1 MRRRIFISFIAL
13 IVIFAAL
20 SAGLMSAIMATVIP
34 QQVINRLQSEIDLLI
49 PRMKQLGDENVM
61 RELLSLSRVTHI
73 APDGTVLFD
82 NNVDADPLENH
93 RDRDEVKQALSQG
106 TGSAVRYSDTLDANM
121 IYVASRLE
129 DGSVLRLAAFERASM
144 EMMHSML
151 PWQIFGV
158 IGLIILCLPL
168 AAWLTD
174 LLIKPIVQ
182 INLDKPEENDIY
194 DEVMPL
200 VSRIDEQVRVTR
212 KQMQALENRRQE
224 LNVLLDGMH
233 EGFIALD
240 RRQRVMLINPSASD
254 MLGIDRNWAIGK
266 TMPELNRRQE
276 MLNLLNELEQNG
288 SAQAMM
294 VRGGRSY
301 VMSASRVESH
311 QGAVL
316 LISDQTEK
324 LEGDALRKRF
334 TANVSHE
341 LRTPLT
347 TICGYAEMFEK
358 SMVKPEDIPGFSRV
372 ILRESKRMLTLV
384 EDILRLSK
392 LDEGFPRG
400 NREKVG
406 LHEVA
411 KAACESLEP
420 MAGEKEI
427 DLSFEGEEAF
437 IQGDRTLLGELCMNL
452 IDNAIKYNYP
462 KGTVQVSVTSRDNQA
477 IFRVADT
484 GIGIEPEHHSR
495 IFERFYRTDKSR
507 SKATGGTGLGLSIVK
522 HAAEYHC
529 GKISLDSAPGKGTT
543 ISVAFPLFKAKDA
556 PIV

>member
-1 MRRRIFISFIAL
+1 LRRRIFISFIAL

-182 INLDKPEENDIY
+182 INLDKPDENDIY

>member
-254 MLGIDRNWAIGK
+254 MLGIDRSWAIGK

-276 MLNLLNELEQNG
+276 MLALLDELEQNG

-462 KGTVQVSVTSRDNQA
+462 KGTVQVSVTSRDNHA

>member
-1 MRRRIFISFIAL
+1 LRRRIFISFIAL

>member
-1 MRRRIFISFIAL
+1 LRRRIFISFIAL

-144 EMMHSML
+144 EMMYSML

-276 MLNLLNELEQNG
+276 MLALLNELEQNG

-420 MAGEKEI
+420 MAREKEI

-462 KGTVQVSVTSRDNQA
+462 KGTVQVSVTSRDNHA
-477 IFRVADT
+477 IFKVADT

-522 HAAEYHC
+522 HAAEYHS

>member
-144 EMMHSML
+144 EMMYSML

-276 MLNLLNELEQNG
+276 MLALLNELEQNG

-420 MAGEKEI
+420 MAREKEI

-462 KGTVQVSVTSRDNQA
+462 KGTVQVSVTSRDNHA
-477 IFRVADT
+477 IFKVADT

-522 HAAEYHC
+522 HAAEYHS

>member
-1 MRRRIFISFIAL
+1 LRRRIFISFIAL

-144 EMMHSML
+144 EMMYSML

-276 MLNLLNELEQNG
+276 MLALLNELEQNG

-420 MAGEKEI
+420 MAREKEI

-462 KGTVQVSVTSRDNQA
+462 KGTVQVSVTSRDNHA
-477 IFRVADT
+477 IFKVADT

-522 HAAEYHC
+522 HAAEYHS

-556 PIV
+556 PEI